1 MDKIDAA
8 LLAFV
13 QKQGYTGSLFTSL
26 DKKTGESALPEGS
39 VWTYDRDGKQRMR
52 MRITTKNDAHCIQ
65 ERIET
70 WKELH
75 EEPKKAGCP

>member
-1 MDKIDAA
+1 MQPSFGLYKNKDIREARSR
-8 LLAFV
+8 V
-13 QKQGYTGSLFTSL
+13 WT
-26 DKKTGESALPEGS
+26 KKTGESALPEGRA
-39 VWTYDRDGKQRMR
+39 WTYDQDEKKQMR
-52 MRITTKNDAHCIQ
+52 MRITTKIATHCVQ